1 MTVAPRDELMETLA
15 DLSGPAPRAAR
26 DARVRARC
34 HAVLKGV
41 GRPGP
46 FARKARWALDRVLP
60 AAVLIY
66 GVVVVVEGLKL
77 AGLL

>member
-15 DLSGPAPRAAR
+15 DLTASPPRATR

-34 HAVLKGV
+34 HAVLTGA

-60 AAVLIY
+60 AAVVIY
-66 GVVVVVEGLKL
+66 GVVVVVEGLRL